1 MLAMR
6 YIITVIA
13 TLALSTA
20 CHAQDGPNAFISGQ
34 GYNSCG
40 KYLAAVHG
48 HAPGTGRVL
57 NHPQGQLYDDH
68 IRYLDW
74 LNGFFTAT
82 NVWGNE

>member
-1 MLAMR
+1 MR

-40 KYLAAVHG
+40 KRLMDSQ
-48 HAPGTGRVL
+48 R
-57 NHPQGQLYDDH
+57 
-68 IRYLDW
+68 R
-74 LNGFFTAT
+74 
-82 NVWGNE
+82 